1 MNIVLDR
8 RLCNRKQIECEA
20 CFAGHLAKGNF
31 NQVECVLE
39 VTDTGRVEFAY
50 KIYDRDNSI
59 KNLIVN
65 WETFGKALESWLQL
79 WEEQAGPVI

>member
-8 RLCNRKQIECEA
+8 RLCNRRQIECEA
-20 CFAGHLAKGNF
+20 CFAGHLTKRNF
-31 NQVECVLE
+31 NQAECALE
-39 VTDTGRVEFAY
+39 ITETGRTEFAY

-59 KNLIVN
+59 KSLIVN
-65 WETFGKALESWLQL
+65 RETFDKALDSWLQL